1 MAFFRPN
8 GLFASKRVL
17 DLPVDSISPNP
28 NQPRSDFS
36 PKALGELAD
45 SIAVHGVLQPLTVR
59 QTPEGWQLI
68 SGERRLRAA
77 RLAGL
82 DAVPCIVAAVDEEE
96 SSLLALVENL
106 QRRDLD
112 FLEEALALS
121 QLTATYHMTQEEVAR
136 RLGKSQGAVANK
148 LRLLRLDPDALML
161 LRARGFTERH
171 ARALLRLP
179 EPDQLPAARHI
190 VDCDLTVSA
199 TEHYVST
206 LLEPK
211 APPQRP
217 KLVLKD
223 VRIFLNTITKN
234 LKLVQSAGVPAQC
247 RREEDDQEIRLTI
260 TLPKQ
265 IVSRGTI

>member
-1 MAFFRPN
+1 MALFRPS

-17 DLPVDSISPNP
+17 ELPIDSISPNP
-28 NQPRSDFS
+28 NQPRSSFS
-36 PKALGELAD
+36 PQALGELAD

-59 QTPEGWQLI
+59 QSPEGWQLI

-82 DAVPCIVAAVDEEE
+82 DTVPCIVAAVDEEE

-121 QLTATYHMTQEEVAR
+121 QLTASYHMTQEEVAR
-136 RLGKSQGAVANK
+136 RLGKSQGAIANK
-148 LRLLRLDPDALML
+148 LRLLRLTPDALML

-179 EPDQLPAARHI
+179 EEKQLPAAQYVVEH
-190 VDCDLTVSA
+190 DLTVSA
-199 TEHYVST
+199 TEGYVDE
-206 LLEPK
+206 LLTPK
-211 APPQRP
+211 APPRRP
-217 KLVLKD
+217 KFLLKD
-223 VRIFLNTITKN
+223 VRIFLNSITKN
-234 LKLVQSAGVPAQC
+234 LKLVQSAGIQARCQ
-247 RREEDDQEIRLTI
+247 REEDDREIRLTI
-260 TLPKQ
+260 TLPKT
-265 IVSRGTI
+265 SA